1 MTAGFSHRW
10 RDLGFMFA
18 YIAFT
23 IAAVFVGFYLYS
35 VFDWSK

>member
-1 MTAGFSHRW
+1 MTTGFSHRW

-18 YIAFT
+18 YIAFN
-23 IAAVFVGFYLYS
+23 IAAVFIGFYLYS